1 MRSALTQLQFDVVK
15 FERHVKNAESKV
27 YMSKLLSAEMVRGHK
42 SMRSVVQV

>member
-1 MRSALTQLQFDVVK
+1 LTQLQFDVVK
-15 FERHVKNAESKV
+15 YERSARDNAESKV